1 MTKEVDKYRHKTSFK
16 YQIQF
21 DEPVES
27 RCQKS
32 LKPGSRLESVRG
44 ESFMFSG
51 TMIDA
56 ATGITVAHAVTPEE
70 EVMILRPQN
79 GNEVRQVIGRCLKTF
94 QDVQVRGERYEY
106 TMTADMAVLELLPD
120 FQLRRN
126 SVQMD
131 GREFRVK
138 IYKGKRVPRNTPVMV
153 VDQTG
158 RIQKGF
164 IRREQFTDTTL
175 EARRT
180 ATNNLYNVLGI
191 GNGSGMD
198 QSAITQEGDSGA
210 LVLSLPSESSA
221 DSEDDVLYV
230 YGIVTALYSWP
241 ENGAENSLTIA
252 NSLGGVIPVMFE
264 DESVVHKVGNIP
276 VDDIDFTQ
284 IAEPSSLP

>member
-1 MTKEVDKYRHKTSFK
+1 
-16 YQIQF
+16 
-21 DEPVES
+21 
-27 RCQKS
+27 
-32 LKPGSRLESVRG
+32 
-44 ESFMFSG
+44 MFSG

-56 ATGITVAHAVTPEE
+56 TTGITVAHAVTQEE

-94 QDVQVRGERYEY
+94 QDVQVRGERSEY
-106 TMTADMAVLELLPD
+106 TMTADMAVLDLLPD

-138 IYKGKRVPRNTPVMV
+138 IYKGNRVPRNTPVMV
-153 VDQTG
+153 LDQTG

-164 IRREQFTDTTL
+164 IRREPFTDTFL
-175 EARRT
+175 EARS
-180 ATNNLYNVLGI
+180 NNLYNVLGI
-191 GNGSGMD
+191 GNGAGMD

-252 NSLGGVIPVMFE
+252 NSLGGVITVMFE
-264 DESVVHKVGNIP
+264 DESVVHKVVNIP